1 MINRTW
7 DLGFNSLICVVDID
21 TKTQFYDHLPIIARK
36 PYNHT
41 PNDGMYYV
49 MHFETICLG
58 AKFKWCSN
66 SRMND

>member
-21 TKTQFYDHLPIIARK
+21 TKTQFYDYLPIIARK

-49 MHFETICLG
+49 MHLRQCV
-58 AKFKWCSN
+58 
-66 SRMND
+66 

>member
-1 MINRTW
+1 MVHSQKKKKNSMMNRTW

-49 MHFETICLG
+49 MHL
-58 AKFKWCSN
+58 
-66 SRMND
+66 RQYV